1 MALACRSE
9 RRHIVAGGRI
19 EQTVDGVMPS
29 DISEKNSA
37 GVLLLRTAI
46 QDIYFGRV
54 WFTDHRSQARRREP
68 RSLRLG
74 RTHARSLRLVAC
86 VSLNRLQTNAVLVTR
101 SDAELMTFFFWP
113 CTASPHAPRVAGEPG
128 QRSISTE
135 TGWRRFSAP
144 CEPGPNVGT
153 SNQTS
158 NCYIL
163 GAWLNLVQEPNTPF
177 VALGA
182 HPWSLLP
189 PNQQAWD
196 GRRQGHEAFTLEPGG
211 CG

>member
-1 MALACRSE
+1 
-9 RRHIVAGGRI
+9 
-19 EQTVDGVMPS
+19 
-29 DISEKNSA
+29 
-37 GVLLLRTAI
+37 LLLRTAI

-74 RTHARSLRLVAC
+74 RTHARSLRESKQAADKRCFGYQVRCWA
-86 VSLNRLQTNAVLVTR
+86 
-101 SDAELMTFFFWP
+101 DDFFFFLP
-113 CTASPHAPRVAGEPG
+113 CTASPHAPRVADEPG

-135 TGWRRFSAP
+135 PGWRRFSAP

-163 GAWLNLVQEPNTPF
+163 GLSP
-177 VALGA
+177 ALYCTSNKR
-182 HPWSLLP
+182 PILSFLKIK
-189 PNQQAWD
+189 
-196 GRRQGHEAFTLEPGG
+196 
-211 CG
+211 